1 MRSGDLNLLLHFDAL
16 MTTRGV
22 SRAAEALGITQ
33 PAMSAALSRL
43 RRLFNDPLLVREAGS
58 WQPTLRANELH
69 LQFRP
74 LLDTWRQVSLPRAEF
89 DPARTQRTIS
99 VFATD
104 YVQFTVMARVMG
116 GLAQAAPGL
125 EMRVMAARPQ
135 QGLDM
140 LDTNQVELIAGYY
153 PNPPANLRSRFLFEE
168 KVVCLV
174 RTGHP
179 CLRRPWNLETYLGYH
194 HVNLAAHTRFF
205 SDQIDR
211 ALGVLNRA
219 RQVRLTLSS
228 YLAAPFAVGQSDLIA
243 TVPHSVA
250 MALAERAG
258 AVILDVPL
266 SLPMLTVSLYWH
278 ERYHRDPAHAW
289 LRNFIGGLFQATP
302 ASRRRAHPGPGPH

>member
-1 MRSGDLNLLLHFDAL
+1 MRPGDLNLLLHFDAL
-16 MTTRGV
+16 MTHRGV

-43 RRLFNDPLLVREAGS
+43 RRLFNDPLLMREAGG

-74 LLDTWRQVSLPRAEF
+74 MLDTWRQVSLPRTEF
-89 DPARTQRTIS
+89 DPASTRRIVS

-116 GLAQAAPGL
+116 GLAEAAPGL

-140 LDTNQVELIAGYY
+140 LDNNQVELIAGYY

-174 RTGHP
+174 RAGHP
-179 CLRRPWNLETYLGYH
+179 VLSSPWSLDAYLAYP

-205 SDQIDR
+205 SDQLDQ
-211 ALGVLNRA
+211 ALGAVNRA
-219 RQVRLTLSS
+219 REVRLTLSS
-228 YLAAPFAVGQSDLIA
+228 YLAAPFAVGNSDLIA
-243 TVPHSVA
+243 TVPQSVA
-250 MALAERAG
+250 NALAERAG
-258 AVILDVPL
+258 TVVMDVPL

-289 LRNFIGGLFQATP
+289 LRNFIGGIFQTNVRTRK
-302 ASRRRAHPGPGPH
+302 ASA

>member
-1 MRSGDLNLLLHFDAL
+1 MRSGDLNLLQHFDAL
-16 MTTRGV
+16 MTTRSV

-43 RRLFNDPLLVREAGS
+43 RRLFNDSLLVREGGG

-74 LLDTWRQVSLPRAEF
+74 MLDTWRQVSLPRAEF
-89 DPARTQRTIS
+89 DPATTQRTIT

-104 YVQFTVMARVMG
+104 YVQFAVMARVMG

-125 EMRVMAARPQ
+125 EIRVLAARPQ

-140 LDTNQVELIAGYY
+140 LDSNQVELIAGYY
-153 PNPPANLRSRFLFEE
+153 PNPQANLRSRFLFEE

-179 CLRRPWNLETYLGYH
+179 GLRRSWNLESYLAYP

-205 SDQIDR
+205 SDRIDQ
-211 ALGVLNRA
+211 ALGALNRA
-219 RQVRLTLSS
+219 RQVRLTVSS

-243 TVPHSVA
+243 TVPYSVA
-250 MALAERAG
+250 LALAERAG
-258 AVILDVPL
+258 TVMLEVPL
-266 SLPMLTVSLYWH
+266 LLPMLTVSLYWH

-289 LRNFIGGLFQATP
+289 LRNFIGGMFQAQPLAKGRGRT
-302 ASRRRAHPGPGPH
+302 G